1 VRRLSRKEAG
11 HFALEGAQ
19 HAATVH
25 RQGSRFPDRGKPHRQ
40 EDGDDFVIQG
50 WTVTVPGEVAELLR
64 ASGKDA
70 VPPNEGLIRFP
81 KRLAY
86 LFTGDAG

>member
-1 VRRLSRKEAG
+1 L
-11 HFALEGAQ
+11 LEDSENLPAPEVI
-19 HAATVH
+19 AADPDSPTGESPTVW
-25 RQGSRFPDRGKPHRQ
+25 

-50 WTVTVPGEVAELLR
+50 WTVAGPGEVAELLH
-64 ASGKDA
+64 ASGKDV